1 MSRKHFYS
9 KRNLNIYNTPLETG
23 LRILIILEELKRKQV
38 DVNRLI
44 IYDYLVTHASD
55 FDKSLKSLHPS
66 LPHRSGEIIIKRK
79 VIQEGIKLMYSK
91 ELLDIN
97 YTENGIF
104 YSANELTTAFLDY
117 FETYYSKML
126 REYSNLVVSKFN
138 KFSDEEL
145 SDFVNENLNKWGSE
159 FTKESLIRGV
169 VW

>member
-1 MSRKHFYS
+1 M
-9 KRNLNIYNTPLETG
+9 
-23 LRILIILEELKRKQV
+23 
-38 DVNRLI
+38 
-44 IYDYLVTHASD
+44 
-55 FDKSLKSLHPS
+55 
-66 LPHRSGEIIIKRK
+66 
-79 VIQEGIKLMYSK
+79 
-91 ELLDIN
+91 
-97 YTENGIF
+97 
-104 YSANELTTAFLDY
+104 SANELTTAFLDY